1 MHAYRTH
8 HCNQLTSKEVGQE
21 VKLSGWVH
29 RKRDHGQLLFVDL
42 RDHFGI
48 TQLVVNEGSSHF
60 EALTHVKLESVI
72 TIQGKVVKRDAATIN
87 KTLPTGEIEV
97 GVIEYHLESAA
108 EQVPLQVNA
117 NTDISEDLRL
127 QYRFLDLRREKV
139 HKNIMLRS
147 NVISSLRRRM
157 TEQGFNEFQ
166 TPILTASSPEGARDY
181 LVPSRVHPGKFY
193 ALPQAPQQFKQLL
206 MVSGFDKYFQIAP
219 CFRDEDGRADRSPGE
234 FYQLDIEMSFV
245 TQEDVFAAIEPV
257 LEGVFKE
264 FGDKTVTPAPFPRIT
279 YAESMLKYGSDKPD
293 TRNPILLADAT
304 EVWRGSGFG
313 IFNKVIEG
321 GGVVRAIPA
330 PGCADKPRSFF
341 DNMIEFAK
349 AQGAHGL
356 AYIGFD
362 ASGEPKGP
370 IAKFLTPEKLAELQ
384 QTAGVKAGDAVF
396 FSSGKPLEAAKLA
409 GQVRN
414 HLGSELGLIKQGVFE
429 FLWVVDFPYFEFDE
443 EEKKIIFSHNPF
455 SMPQGGMDAL
465 LNKNPLDILAYQYD
479 IVCNGVELSSGAI
492 RNHRPELMYKAFEM
506 AGYPNSEVDDRF
518 GGMIKAFKFGAPP
531 HGGLAPG
538 VDRMVMLLADEPNI
552 REVIAFPMNQK
563 AEDLLMQA
571 PNIASEKQLRE
582 LNLQLSP
589 KALKALA
596 EGKEKDKGEAA

>member
-1 MHAYRTH
+1 M
-8 HCNQLTSKEVGQE
+8 
-21 VKLSGWVH
+21 KLSGWVH
-29 RKRDHGQLLFVDL
+29 RKRDHGDLLFVDL
-42 RDHFGI
+42 RDHYGI
-48 TQLVVNEGSSHF
+48 TQLVAAKGNTHLDVLSH
-60 EALTHVKLESVI
+60 VPLESVI
-72 TIQGKVVKRDAATIN
+72 TISGKVLARTPETIN
-87 KTLPTGEIEV
+87 KELPTGEIEV
-97 GVIEYHLESAA
+97 EVVDYTLESGA
-108 EQVPLQVNA
+108 QPLPLQINA
-117 NTDISEDLRL
+117 EREQPEETRL
-127 QYRFLDLRREKV
+127 KYRFLDLRREKL
-139 HKNIMLRS
+139 HRNIMLRS
-147 NVISSLRRRM
+147 QVIASLRKRM
-157 TEQGFNEFQ
+157 TDAGFNEFQ

-206 MVSGFDKYFQIAP
+206 MVSGFDRYFQIAP

-245 TQEDVFAAIEPV
+245 TQDDVFAAIEPV

-264 FGDKTVTPAPFPRIT
+264 FGSKQVTSAPFPRIT
-279 YAESMLKYGSDKPD
+279 YKEAMLKYGSDKPD
-293 TRNPILLADAT
+293 LRNPLIITDAT

-321 GGVVRAIPA
+321 GGVVRAVPA

-349 AQGAHGL
+349 EQGAQGL

-362 ASGEPKGP
+362 ANDEPKGP
-370 IAKFLTPEKLAELQ
+370 IAKFLSPEKLVELKQ
-384 QTAGVKAGDAVF
+384 VAGLKPGDAVF
-396 FSSGKPLEAAKLA
+396 FSSGTELAAAKLA
-409 GQVRN
+409 GAVRT
-414 HLGSELGLIKQGVFE
+414 HLGNELGLLEQGIFKFV
-429 FLWVVDFPYFEFDE
+429 WVVDFPYFEYDE

-465 LNKNPLDILAYQYD
+465 LTKNPLDILAYQYD

-492 RNHRPELMYKAFEM
+492 RNHKPDIMYKAFEI
-506 AGYPNSEVDDRF
+506 AGYGPEVVDKKF
-518 GGMIKAFKFGAPP
+518 GGMITAFKFGAPP

-552 REVIAFPMNQK
+552 REVTAFPMNQR

-571 PNIASEKQLRE
+571 PNVADDKQLRE
-582 LNLQLSP
+582 LHLQLSP
-589 KALKALA
+589 KAKQLLA
-596 EGKEKDKGEAA
+596 EEATKDEGEAA